1 MYLCGSRESNM
12 EWINDIIVAECITV
26 GVGDDVT
33 NLGAA
38 AVATYAAIPH
48 CGSYVIRLYT
58 HHILHHAEQQQ

>member
-1 MYLCGSRESNM
+1 M

-48 CGSYVIRLYT
+48 CGSYAGVVRQNVASYV
-58 HHILHHAEQQQ
+58 